1 MYNPYAKEV
10 KLLFLTQ
17 VLVCL
22 GVFISGKIGGAFL
35 CLGLGFSL
43 PIIVIAIICLCHS
56 RYSEWHKGK
65 TSGVVGILIELPILA
80 AGIWGLQGTEPAYIP
95 AVIGMISPSVFVFGV
110 TCAIRKRKLQSKQ
123 EGSRGAPPVCE
134 EVERLN
140 VKTGHKNRISVI
152 AITVGVA
159 LMAGSIV
166 LYLVGSHKGEVDSTI
181 VVEETNETKD
191 QIIYAEDVPYSS
203 TDRIGFT
210 NKYGTKTTVCAHPG
224 CTDYI
229 ALSGDTNCCI
239 AHSSKCYDCGC
250 YIDEGGFLCVSCI
263 ATAAK
268 QAQNNNTHY
277 CEECGSKAVYSI
289 IGITGTKEYYC
300 YTHYKELQDLM
311 EWLTNN

>member
-1 MYNPYAKEV
+1 MHNPYAKEV

-22 GVFISGKIGGAFL
+22 GVFVSGKAGGAFL
-35 CLGLGFSL
+35 CLVLGFSL

-56 RYSEWHKGK
+56 KHSEGHKGK

-110 TCAIRKRKLQSKQ
+110 TCAVRKRKLQNKQ
-123 EGSRGAPPVCE
+123 EDGKGTPSICE
-134 EVERLN
+134 EAEPFN
-140 VKTGHKNRISVI
+140 AKTDQKNGMSVI
-152 AITVGVA
+152 AIIIGVA

-166 LYLVGSHKGEVDSTI
+166 LYSVGSHKAEINSPIATEGTSEA
-181 VVEETNETKD
+181 KD
-191 QIIYAEDVPYSS
+191 QVIHAEDVPYSS

-229 ALSGDTNCCI
+229 ALSGDTNCCV
-239 AHSSKCYDCGC
+239 AHSSKCHDCGC
-250 YIDEGGFLCVSCI
+250 YIDEDGFLCVSCI
-263 ATAAK
+263 AKAAK